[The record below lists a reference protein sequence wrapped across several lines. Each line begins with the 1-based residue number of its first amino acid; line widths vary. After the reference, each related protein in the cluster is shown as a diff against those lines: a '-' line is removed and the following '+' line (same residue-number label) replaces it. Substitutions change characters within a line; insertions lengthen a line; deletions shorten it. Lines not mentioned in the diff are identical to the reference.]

1 MVVFGIPVTSGTK
14 RYWGTQRVARM
25 CQVTPATV
33 ANWIDQGHL
42 KGTRT
47 PTGHRRVTSQDLV
60 AFLER
65 HQIPV
70 PPELEPVVARE
81 RVVLVEDDVNYRRA
95 FARLVERAGLDVE
108 LVQAATGVDGL
119 LEIGR
124 VQPALVLLDYALP
137 DLNAAQVIERLLS
150 PAHGSDVEVIVVTG
164 GLPPEAELRLRQL
177 GVRTIVQKS
186 DGMHVI
192 IDAMQDALRRRKGQ
206 AA

>member
-1 MVVFGIPVTSGTK
+1 MSSGTK

-42 KGTRT
+42 KGTKT

-60 AFLER
+60 DFLQR
-65 HQIPV
+65 HEIPV
-70 PPELEPVVARE
+70 PPELEPDVPRE
-81 RVVLVEDDVNYRRA
+81 RVVLVEDDANYRYA
-95 FARLVERAGLDVE
+95 FARLVERAGLEVE
-108 LVQAATGVDGL
+108 LVEAATGMDGL

-124 VQPALVLLDYALP
+124 AEPALVLLDYALP
-137 DLNAAQVIERLLS
+137 DLNAVQVVERLLS
-150 PAHGSDVEVIVVTG
+150 PARGLDVEVMVVTG
-164 GLPPEAELRLRQL
+164 GLPSEAEERLRQL

-192 IDAMQDALRRRKGQ
+192 IDAMQDALQRRRGR

>member
-1 MVVFGIPVTSGTK
+1 
-14 RYWGTQRVARM
+14 M

-42 KGTRT
+42 KGHRT

-60 AFLER
+60 AFLQR
-65 HQIPV
+65 HEIPV
-70 PPELEPVVARE
+70 PPELAVDAPRE
-81 RVVLVEDDVNYRRA
+81 RVVLVEDDANYRRA
-95 FARLVERAGLDVE
+95 FSRLVERAGLEVE
-108 LVQAATGVDGL
+108 LVEAATGVEGL

-124 VQPALVLLDYALP
+124 VQPALVLLDYGLP
-137 DLNAAQVIERLLS
+137 DLNAVQVIQRLLS
-150 PAHGSDVEVIVVTG
+150 PAHDTNVEVMVVTG
-164 GLPPEAELRLRQL
+164 GLPPEAEERLRQL

-192 IDAMQDALRRRKGQ
+192 IDAMQDALRRRKGR

>member
-1 MVVFGIPVTSGTK
+1 
-14 RYWGTQRVARM
+14 M

-47 PTGHRRVTSQDLV
+47 PTGHRRVTSGDLV
-60 AFLER
+60 DFLQR
-65 HQIPV
+65 HEIPV
-70 PPELEPVVARE
+70 PPELAVDVPRDT
-81 RVVLVEDDVNYRRA
+81 VVLVEDDVNYRRA

-124 VQPALVLLDYALP
+124 VQPALVLLDYSLP
-137 DLNAAQVIERLLS
+137 DLNAAQVIERLLEPS
-150 PAHGSDVEVIVVTG
+150 RGADVEVMVVTG
-164 GLPPEAELRLRQL
+164 GLPPEAEERLRKL

-192 IDAMQDALRRRKGQ
+192 IDAMQDALRRRKHR

>member
-1 MVVFGIPVTSGTK
+1 
-14 RYWGTQRVARM
+14 M

-60 AFLER
+60 DFLQR
-65 HQIPV
+65 HEIPV
-70 PPELEPVVARE
+70 PPELAVHAPRE
-81 RVVLVEDDVNYRRA
+81 RVVLVEDDANYRRA

-124 VQPALVLLDYALP
+124 VQPALVLLDYGLP

-150 PAHGSDVEVIVVTG
+150 PAHGADVEVMVVTG
-164 GLPPEAELRLRQL
+164 GLPPDAEQRLRDL
-177 GVRTIVQKS
+177 GVRTIVQKA

-192 IDAMQDALRRRKGQ
+192 IDAMEDALRRRRGR

>member
-1 MVVFGIPVTSGTK
+1 M
-14 RYWGTQRVARM
+14 ARM

-60 AFLER
+60 DFLER
-65 HQIPV
+65 HEIPV
-70 PPELEPVVARE
+70 PPELAPVVSRE
-81 RVVLVEDDVNYRRA
+81 VVVLVEDDANYRRA

-124 VQPALVLLDYALP
+124 VQPALVLLDYSLP
-137 DLNAAQVIERLLS
+137 DLNAVQVIQRLLEPS
-150 PAHGSDVEVIVVTG
+150 RGSDVEVMVVTG
-164 GLPPEAELRLRQL
+164 GLPPEAEQRLRDL

-192 IDAMQDALRRRKGQ
+192 IDAMQDALRRRKHR

>member
-1 MVVFGIPVTSGTK
+1 
-14 RYWGTQRVARM
+14 M

-60 AFLER
+60 EFLQR
-65 HQIPV
+65 HEIPV
-70 PPELEPVVARE
+70 PPELAVNTPRA
-81 RVVLVEDDVNYRRA
+81 RVVLVEDDANYRRA

-108 LVQAATGVDGL
+108 LVQAPTGMDGL

-124 VQPALVLLDYALP
+124 ANPALVLLDYALP
-137 DLNAAQVIERLLS
+137 DLNAVQVVQRLLEPS
-150 PAHGSDVEVIVVTG
+150 RGADVEVMVVTG
-164 GLPPEAELRLRQL
+164 GLPPEAEQRLRDL

>member
-1 MVVFGIPVTSGTK
+1 MSSGTK

-42 KGTRT
+42 KGHRT

-60 AFLER
+60 DFLQR
-65 HQIPV
+65 HEIPV
-70 PPELEPVVARE
+70 PPELALDAPRE
-81 RVVLVEDDVNYRRA
+81 RVVLVEDDANFRHA

-124 VQPALVLLDYALP
+124 VEPALVLLDYSLP
-137 DLNAAQVIERLLS
+137 DLNAVQVIQRLLAPS
-150 PAHGSDVEVIVVTG
+150 RGAEVDVMVVTG
-164 GLPPEAELRLRQL
+164 GLPAEGEERLRQL

-186 DGMHVI
+186 DGMHAI
-192 IDAMQDALRRRKGQ
+192 IDAMQDALRRRKGR

>member
-1 MVVFGIPVTSGTK
+1 M
-14 RYWGTQRVARM
+14 ARM

-42 KGTRT
+42 KGHRT
-47 PTGHRRVTSQDLV
+47 PTGHRRVTSQDLGDLV
-60 AFLER
+60 ER
-65 HQIPV
+65 HEIPV
-70 PPELEPVVARE
+70 PPELAVDVPRDI
-81 RVVLVEDDVNYRRA
+81 VVLVEDDVNYRKA

-124 VQPALVLLDYALP
+124 VQPALVLLDYSLP

-150 PAHGSDVEVIVVTG
+150 PAHGLGVEVLVVTG
-164 GLPPEAELRLRQL
+164 GLPPEAEERLRRL
-177 GVRTIVQKS
+177 GVRTIVQKA

-192 IDAMQDALRRRKGQ
+192 IDAMQDALRRRKGR

>member
-1 MVVFGIPVTSGTK
+1 
-14 RYWGTQRVARM
+14 M

-81 RVVLVEDDVNYRRA
+81 RVVLVEDDVNYRHA
-95 FARLVERAGLDVE
+95 FARLVETRAF
-108 LVQAATGVDGL
+108 
-119 LEIGR
+119 
-124 VQPALVLLDYALP
+124 
-137 DLNAAQVIERLLS
+137 IE
-150 PAHGSDVEVIVVTG
+150 
-164 GLPPEAELRLRQL
+164 
-177 GVRTIVQKS
+177 
-186 DGMHVI
+186 
-192 IDAMQDALRRRKGQ
+192 
-206 AA
+206 

>member
-1 MVVFGIPVTSGTK
+1 M
-14 RYWGTQRVARM
+14 ARM

-60 AFLER
+60 DFLQR
-65 HQIPV
+65 HEIPV
-70 PPELEPVVARE
+70 PPELAVDAPRE
-81 RVVLVEDDVNYRRA
+81 RVVLVEDDANFRRA

-124 VQPALVLLDYALP
+124 ADPALVLLDYALP
-137 DLNAAQVIERLLS
+137 DLNAVQVIQRLLAPS
-150 PAHGSDVEVIVVTG
+150 RGSDVDVIVVTG
-164 GLPPEAELRLRQL
+164 GLPPEGEERLRQL

-192 IDAMQDALRRRKGQ
+192 IDAMQDALRRRKGR

>member
-1 MVVFGIPVTSGTK
+1 
-14 RYWGTQRVARM
+14 M

-42 KGTRT
+42 KGVRT
-47 PTGHRRVTSQDLV
+47 PTGHRRVTSRDLV
-60 AFLER
+60 DFLQR
-65 HQIPV
+65 HEIPV
-70 PPELEPVVARE
+70 PPELEPVVTRE
-81 RVVLVEDDVNYRRA
+81 RVVLVDDDANYRRA

-137 DLNAAQVIERLLS
+137 DFNAPQVIERLLE
-150 PAHGSDVEVIVVTG
+150 PARGADVEVMVVTG
-164 GLPPEAELRLRQL
+164 GLPPDAEQRLRDL

-192 IDAMQDALRRRKGQ
+192 IDAMQDALRRRKGR

>member
-1 MVVFGIPVTSGTK
+1 MGSGTK
-14 RYWGTQRVARM
+14 RYWGTQRVAQM

-42 KGTRT
+42 KGTKT

-60 AFLER
+60 DFLQR
-65 HQIPV
+65 HEIPV
-70 PPELEPVVARE
+70 PPELAENVPRE
-81 RVVLVEDDVNYRRA
+81 RVVLVEDDANFRRA

-108 LVQAATGVDGL
+108 LVEAATGMDGL

-124 VQPALVLLDYALP
+124 AEPALVLLDYALP
-137 DLNAAQVIERLLS
+137 DLNAVQVVERLLS
-150 PAHGSDVEVIVVTG
+150 PARGLDVEVMVVTG
-164 GLPPEAELRLRQL
+164 GLPAEAEERLRQL

-192 IDAMQDALRRRKGQ
+192 IDAMQNALQRRRGR